1 MTIIPRDPLA
11 LPPPERREA
20 ALALLK
26 ALRPSADEI
35 EVKVSEMPI
44 FFDATGHFEN
54 LFCPFCAKTL
64 EISWWHEKMD
74 AWWNGDRR
82 ILTVATPCCDGAT
95 SLNELDYGCEQG
107 FACFGIEL
115 MNPNGDLEPSEV
127 RQIEE
132 VLGVPVRVIWSHI

>member
-26 ALRPSADEI
+26 TLRPLADEI
-35 EVKVSEMPI
+35 ELDVSETPE

-54 LFCPFCAKTL
+54 IFCPFCAKEL

-74 AWWNGDRR
+74 AWWDGDRR
-82 ILTVATPCCDGAT
+82 VLAIETPCCGRAT
-95 SLNELDYGCEQG
+95 SLNDLDYGCEQG
-107 FACFGIEL
+107 YACFGIKL
-115 MNPNGDLEPSEV
+115 MNPSGDLEPEEV

-132 VLGVPVRVIWSHI
+132 TLGMPIRVVWCHI